1 MAESNGN
8 GNGAGV
14 WLKIGLAMLP
24 VVGIMITVW
33 ADVRQLKTER
43 TERVSVER
51 IAKLESQMLQMQREV
66 DRNEGQI
73 ERLWARRERR

>member
-1 MAESNGN
+1 MAESN

-24 VVGIMITVW
+24 VAGIMITVW
-33 ADVRQLKTER
+33 ADVRELKNER

-51 IAKLESQMLQMQREV
+51 IAKLESQMAQVQREV
-66 DRNEGQI
+66 DRNQEQI
-73 ERLWARRERR
+73 ERLWQRRQRE